1 MGGVVKCIVG
11 YTGGIKKNPN
21 YQNIMDSTEAYLV
34 EFDPSVISYDKL
46 INVWA
51 GNVNPYYPSV
61 NQYRSAVWYCNEKQL
76 SAIQQKLEKLSKGGE
91 KEVYVGVEPVTA
103 FYKAEEYH
111 QNYLEKQTRARVP
124 RF

>member
-1 MGGVVKCIVG
+1 M
-11 YTGGIKKNPN
+11 KKNPN

-51 GNVNPYYPSV
+51 SNVNPYYPSAG
-61 NQYRSAVWYCNEKQL
+61 QYRSAVWYCNDTQL
-76 SAIQQKLEKLSKGGE
+76 STIQQKLNMLSKGGE

-111 QNYLEKQTRARVP
+111 QNYLEKQTSARVP